1 MSFLIIGYGRV
12 GQIYANALHHVRA
25 RITVA
30 EIDPIRAIEACL
42 NGCQVARIEDVIN
55 NVDFILVTCS
65 SKMNLVSSVTKK
77 SFILSSKHFAL
88 MNTSKVP
95 IVANCTKHDD
105 VIDLSSANKTSR
117 NKRTNIVRIDFGTNK
132 QIKLLNNGKPLVTGL
147 ASAIKE
153 NNLYQSV
160 SISSQ
165 ILAAIKL
172 SEDHYHSIRATQT
185 DEINWE
191 NNNFHRIPKNQNI
204 DFTIKEKIEPIE
216 DDVNLELTLDSFEND
231 ENESSSNQLIVSSR
245 LCPDLIQDLPIE
257 VDNDVARFHLSL
269 FKT

>member
-12 GQIYANALHHVRA
+12 GQMYANALHHVRA
-25 RITVA
+25 RLIVA

-55 NVDFILVTCS
+55 QVDFILIACS
-65 SKMNLVSSVTKK
+65 SQLNPISAKK
-77 SFILSSKHFAL
+77 SFILSAKHFAM
-88 MNTSKVP
+88 MNTTKVP
-95 IVANCTKHDD
+95 IVANCSKHDD

-117 NKRTNIVRIDFGTNK
+117 NERTNIVRIDFGTNK
-132 QIKLLNNGKPLVTGL
+132 QIKLLNNGKPLVTEH
-147 ASAIKE
+147 SNNIKE

-165 ILAAIKL
+165 ILSAIKL
-172 SEDHYHSIRATQT
+172 CGDHCNSIQT
-185 DEINWE
+185 DELLWNKSTC
-191 NNNFHRIPKNQNI
+191 NFNQTGYNQNVGFSMTENQI
-204 DFTIKEKIEPIE
+204 DG
-216 DDVNLELTLDSFEND
+216 DDNLELGLDSFENKK
-231 ENESSSNQLIVSSR
+231 ESSNEIVSR

-257 VDNDVARFHLSL
+257 VDNDVAKFHLSL